1 MKSNLMR
8 LLNLLSR
15 FVYVSLAFYY
25 NLASSFKVA
34 ATRFVINK
42 GFVINYLG
50 GKKFVFCF
58 GNPVLQIW

>member
-42 GFVINYLG
+42 GNNYLG

-58 GNPVLQIW
+58 GNPVLQSW